1 MTLSRE
7 VFLICSTFLLLV
19 LPLTLVSSTVE
30 WSGVVVRTR
39 GRVAGAKDET
49 EAVRAIRAVAR
60 MYLLPIMVMVA
71 ACDSGRGNDRYRT
84 FRDC

>member
-1 MTLSRE
+1 
-7 VFLICSTFLLLV
+7 
-19 LPLTLVSSTVE
+19 
-30 WSGVVVRTR
+30 
-39 GRVAGAKDET
+39 VAGAKDET